1 VDGGGF
7 TGRGRN
13 TMSMSYQP
21 TAPGTEAPVSQAA
34 ANEPLSLIDRNSSI
48 EGTFTTTRDVRVEG
62 MVRGKIVCQGLLYI
76 AESADID
83 ATVEAASVTVAGKL
97 TGDVTCRG
105 RLQITGTGRV
115 SATVTTDSLVI
126 DEGAVYEGDLNM
138 KSTGTRL
145 SSNASGGASTTID
158 GGDDDAPSVLR
169 RLANND
175 DDDSDDSSS
184 GSKRGSATS

>member
-1 VDGGGF
+1 
-7 TGRGRN
+7 
-13 TMSMSYQP
+13 MSMSYQP
-21 TAPGTEAPVSQAA
+21 SAPGTETPGSQAA

-62 MVRGKIVCQGLLYI
+62 MVRGKIVCQGLLYV

-115 SATVTTDSLVI
+115 SATVSTEALVI
-126 DEGAVYEGDLNM
+126 DEGAFYEGDLNM
-138 KSTGTRL
+138 KS
-145 SSNASGGASTTID
+145 SSATVSGGSSVLAGSSD
-158 GGDDDAPSVLR
+158 SDSPSVLR
-169 RLANND
+169 RLAGSD
-175 DDDSDDSSS
+175 DDGGSSS
-184 GSKRGSATS
+184 DPQRDPASS

>member
-1 VDGGGF
+1 
-7 TGRGRN
+7 
-13 TMSMSYQP
+13 MSMSYQP
-21 TAPGTEAPVSQAA
+21 AAPGTEAPGNQAA

-105 RLQITGTGRV
+105 RFQITGTGRV
-115 SATVTTDSLVI
+115 SATVTTEALVI
-126 DEGAVYEGDLNM
+126 DDGAFYEGDLNM
-138 KSTGTRL
+138 KSTA
-145 SSNASGGASTTID
+145 ASITGSAGAGSFPAD
-158 GGDDDAPSVLR
+158 RGGDVDAPSVLR
-169 RLANND
+169 RLSS
-175 DDDSDDSSS
+175 DDDSGNDSPS
-184 GSKRGSATS
+184 GSTRGSASS

>member
-1 VDGGGF
+1 
-7 TGRGRN
+7 
-13 TMSMSYQP
+13 MSMSYQP
-21 TAPGTEAPVSQAA
+21 ASPASESSGSAAA

-105 RLQITGTGRV
+105 RLQITSTGRM
-115 SATVTTDSLVI
+115 SATVTTEALVI
-126 DEGAVYEGDLNM
+126 DEGAFYEGDLNM
-138 KSTGTRL
+138 KSPSAAAAMSPTGAG
-145 SSNASGGASTTID
+145 SD
-158 GGDDDAPSVLR
+158 VDAPSVLR
-169 RLANND
+169 RLSNAEGE
-175 DDDSDDSSS
+175 SDGSSS
-184 GSKRGSATS
+184 DPRRGSATS

>member
-1 VDGGGF
+1 
-7 TGRGRN
+7 
-13 TMSMSYQP
+13 MSMSYQP
-21 TAPGTEAPVSQAA
+21 AAPGTEAPASQAA

-62 MVRGKIVCQGLLYI
+62 MVRGKVVCQGLLYI

-115 SATVTTDSLVI
+115 SATVSTDSLVI
-126 DEGAVYEGDLNM
+126 DEGAFYEGDLNM
-138 KSTGTRL
+138 KSSNSSATL
-145 SSNASGGASTTID
+145 SSSGAGL
-158 GGDDDAPSVLR
+158 GDEVDATSVLR
-169 RLANND
+169 RLGND
-175 DDDSDDSSS
+175 DDEENDEDADSQ
-184 GSKRGSATS
+184 RGSASS

>member
-1 VDGGGF
+1 
-7 TGRGRN
+7 
-13 TMSMSYQP
+13 MSMSYQP
-21 TAPGTEAPVSQAA
+21 SAPGTESPGSQAA

-62 MVRGKIVCQGLLYI
+62 MVRGKIVCQGLLYV

-115 SATVTTDSLVI
+115 SATVSTEALVI
-126 DEGAVYEGDLNM
+126 DEGAFYEGDLNM
-138 KSTGTRL
+138 KS
-145 SSNASGGASTTID
+145 SSASISGGSSVFAGSSD
-158 GGDDDAPSVLR
+158 SDSPSVLR
-169 RLANND
+169 RLAG
-175 DDDSDDSSS
+175 SDDSS
-184 GSKRGSATS
+184 GSSSDPSRDPASS

>member
-1 VDGGGF
+1 
-7 TGRGRN
+7 
-13 TMSMSYQP
+13 MSYQP
-21 TAPGTEAPVSQAA
+21 SAPGTETPGSQAA

-62 MVRGKIVCQGLLYI
+62 MVRGKIVCQGLLYV

-115 SATVTTDSLVI
+115 SATVSTEALVI
-126 DEGAVYEGDLNM
+126 DEGAFYEGDLNM
-138 KSTGTRL
+138 KS
-145 SSNASGGASTTID
+145 SSATVSGGSSVL
-158 GGDDDAPSVLR
+158 GGSSDDESPSVLR
-169 RLANND
+169 RLAG
-175 DDDSDDSSS
+175 SDDSESGASTDPPRDPSS
-184 GSKRGSATS
+184 N

>member
-1 VDGGGF
+1 
-7 TGRGRN
+7 
-13 TMSMSYQP
+13 MSMSYQP
-21 TAPGTEAPVSQAA
+21 AAPGTEATASQAA

-48 EGTFTTTRDVRVEG
+48 EGTFTTTRDVRIEG

-105 RLQITGTGRV
+105 RFQITGTGRV

-126 DEGAVYEGDLNM
+126 DDGAFYEGDLNM
-138 KSTGTRL
+138 KST
-145 SSNASGGASTTID
+145 SSSASASTSGTQL
-158 GGDDDAPSVLR
+158 GNDDVDAPSVLR
-169 RLANND
+169 RLSGD
-175 DDDSDDSSS
+175 DDPDDDQDPDSQ
-184 GSKRGSATS
+184 RGSASS